1 MFLPTFWDQ
10 SVEHL
15 LLDCRLMMEPCV
27 TTDPSSCDEGS
38 VDVDEV
44 LHILSITMKQVDQ
57 SVFIKLTTLVNEI
70 KLSYYR
76 RHKMDVV
83 LLSRR

>member
-1 MFLPTFWDQ
+1 M
-10 SVEHL
+10 
-15 LLDCRLMMEPCV
+15 

-70 KLSYYR
+70 KLLNN
-76 RHKMDVV
+76 KMDVV
-83 LLSRR
+83 LLSL

>member
-1 MFLPTFWDQ
+1 M
-10 SVEHL
+10 
-15 LLDCRLMMEPCV
+15 
-27 TTDPSSCDEGS
+27 TTDSSSCDEVC

-44 LHILSITMKQVDQ
+44 LHILSITIKQVDQ